1 MTLQRPSNHN
11 KPSQQITL
19 PLAWSRILTVL
30 STGRRRSTVATPAK
44 DSFSKFS
51 YTASI
56 IPVLRLPLLNSFQIT
71 PLTNKLQPSLRGSL
85 LFLTMATKT
94 VNLECRMYENE
105 FPEADDVVM
114 VLVKEIQDMGGYVHL
129 LEYNNCQGMIM
140 LSELSRRRI
149 RSVNKLLKVGRQ
161 EVAAVVRVDK
171 EKGYIDL
178 SKRRVA
184 PEDISK
190 IEEKWNKS
198 RTVHSIVRHVAETV
212 GVDAIDLY
220 QRWGWPLYRK
230 YGHAYDGFRVA
241 VDEPDSV
248 LEGLEISEREREELL
263 RNITRRL
270 TPQPIKLRADIEVTC
285 YQFEG
290 IDAVKAA
297 LKAGE
302 ASGTANCPI
311 KIKLVAPP
319 LYVVTT
325 ASLNKDTGIE
335 ALSEALDVVKKEIIK
350 RKGKFVIKVEPRT
363 VSEKDDKM
371 LSNMM
376 SELENANREVAGDD
390 DNSDADG
397 E

>member
-1 MTLQRPSNHN
+1 M
-11 KPSQQITL
+11 
-19 PLAWSRILTVL
+19 
-30 STGRRRSTVATPAK
+30 
-44 DSFSKFS
+44 
-51 YTASI
+51 
-56 IPVLRLPLLNSFQIT
+56 
-71 PLTNKLQPSLRGSL
+71 
-85 LFLTMATKT
+85 
-94 VNLECRMYENE
+94 VNLDCRMYENE
-105 FPEADDVVM
+105 FPEADDVVV

-184 PEDISK
+184 PEDVTK

-198 RTVHSIVRHVAETV
+198 RAVHSIVRHVAETV
-212 GVDAIDLY
+212 GVDAINLY

-230 YGHAYDGFRVA
+230 YAHAYDGLCQA
-241 VDEPDSV
+241 VSDPDTV
-248 LEGLEISEREREELL
+248 LEGLDISPREREELL
-263 RNITRRL
+263 RNVTRKL
-270 TPQPIKLRADIEVTC
+270 APQSIKLRADIEVTC
-285 YQFEG
+285 YHYEG

-302 ASGTANCPI
+302 AAGTEECTI

-319 LYVVTT
+319 LYVLTT
-325 ASLNKDTGIE
+325 SSLQKKTGIE
-335 ALSEALDVVKKEIIK
+335 ALTNALEVVNEEITK
-350 RKGKFVIKVEPRT
+350 RNGKYVLKSEPRT
-363 VSEKDDKM
+363 VSEKDDRM
-371 LSNMM
+371 LASMM
-376 SELENANREVAGDD
+376 SELESQNREVAGDD
-390 DNSDADG
+390 DSDEDDD

>member
-1 MTLQRPSNHN
+1 
-11 KPSQQITL
+11 
-19 PLAWSRILTVL
+19 
-30 STGRRRSTVATPAK
+30 
-44 DSFSKFS
+44 
-51 YTASI
+51 
-56 IPVLRLPLLNSFQIT
+56 
-71 PLTNKLQPSLRGSL
+71 
-85 LFLTMATKT
+85 
-94 VNLECRMYENE
+94 MYENE

-212 GVDAIDLY
+212 GVDMIDLY
-220 QRWGWPLYRK
+220 QRWGWPMYRK
-230 YGHAYDGFRVA
+230 YSHAYDGFRMA
-241 VDEPDSV
+241 VNDPDSV
-248 LEGLEISEREREELL
+248 LEGLDISDREREELL
-263 RNITRRL
+263 RNVTRRL

-285 YQFEG
+285 YHYEG

-302 ASGTANCPI
+302 SAGTEECPI

-325 ASLNKDTGIE
+325 ASFQKRTGID
-335 ALSEALDVVKKEIIK
+335 ALSAALEVVKSEILR
-350 RKGKFVIKVEPRT
+350 RKGKFVLKIEPRT

-371 LSNMM
+371 LSSMM
-376 SELENANREVAGDD
+376 TELENENKEVGGDD
-390 DNSDADG
+390 DDSSDSDSD
-397 E
+397 

>member
-1 MTLQRPSNHN
+1 MT
-11 KPSQQITL
+11 
-19 PLAWSRILTVL
+19 
-30 STGRRRSTVATPAK
+30 
-44 DSFSKFS
+44 
-51 YTASI
+51 
-56 IPVLRLPLLNSFQIT
+56 
-71 PLTNKLQPSLRGSL
+71 
-85 LFLTMATKT
+85 TKQ

-184 PEDISK
+184 PEDMSK

-212 GVDAIDLY
+212 GVDMIDLY
-220 QRWGWPLYRK
+220 QRWGWPLYKK
-230 YGHAYDGFRVA
+230 YGHAYDGFRMA
-241 VDEPDSV
+241 VNDPDSV
-248 LEGLEISEREREELL
+248 LEGLDISPREREELL
-263 RNITRRL
+263 RNVTRRL

-285 YQFEG
+285 YQYEG

-302 ASGTANCPI
+302 AAGTADCPI

-325 ASLNKDTGIE
+325 ASLQKKKGID
-335 ALSEALDVVKKEIIK
+335 ALTVALDVVKKEITK
-350 RKGKFVIKVEPRT
+350 RKGKYVLKVEPRT

-371 LSNMM
+371 LSSMM
-376 SELENANREVAGDD
+376 TELENANREVAGDD
-390 DNSDADG
+390 DSSDSDSD
-397 E
+397 

>member
-1 MTLQRPSNHN
+1 MT
-11 KPSQQITL
+11 
-19 PLAWSRILTVL
+19 
-30 STGRRRSTVATPAK
+30 
-44 DSFSKFS
+44 
-51 YTASI
+51 
-56 IPVLRLPLLNSFQIT
+56 
-71 PLTNKLQPSLRGSL
+71 
-85 LFLTMATKT
+85 TKQ

-184 PEDISK
+184 PEDVSK

-212 GVDAIDLY
+212 GVDMIDLY

-230 YGHAYDGFRVA
+230 YGHAYDGFRMA
-241 VDEPDSV
+241 VNDPESV
-248 LEGLEISEREREELL
+248 LEGLDISGHEREELL
-263 RNITRRL
+263 RNVTRRL

-285 YQFEG
+285 YQYEG

-302 ASGTANCPI
+302 AAGTAECPI

-325 ASLNKDTGIE
+325 ASLQKKTGIE
-335 ALSEALDVVKKEIIK
+335 ALTNALDVVKEEILN
-350 RKGKFVIKVEPRT
+350 RKGKFVLKVEPRT

-371 LSNMM
+371 LSSVMT
-376 SELENANREVAGDD
+376 ELENANREVAGDD
-390 DNSDADG
+390 DDSESDT

>member
-1 MTLQRPSNHN
+1 M
-11 KPSQQITL
+11 
-19 PLAWSRILTVL
+19 
-30 STGRRRSTVATPAK
+30 
-44 DSFSKFS
+44 
-51 YTASI
+51 
-56 IPVLRLPLLNSFQIT
+56 
-71 PLTNKLQPSLRGSL
+71 
-85 LFLTMATKT
+85 
-94 VNLECRMYENE
+94 NLECRMYENE

-190 IEEKWNKS
+190 IDEKWNKS

-212 GVDAIDLY
+212 GIDMIDLY

-230 YGHAYDGFRVA
+230 YAHAYDGFRMA
-241 VDEPDSV
+241 VNDPDTV
-248 LEGLEISEREREELL
+248 LEGLEITDREREELL
-263 RNITRRL
+263 RNVTRRL

-285 YQFEG
+285 YQYEG

-297 LKAGE
+297 LSAGE
-302 ASGTANCPI
+302 AAGTEECPI

-325 ASLNKDTGIE
+325 ASLQKKIGID
-335 ALSEALDVVKKEIIK
+335 ALKQALNVVKKEILE
-350 RKGKFVIKVEPRT
+350 RKGKFVLKVEPRT
-363 VSEKDDKM
+363 VSDKDDRM
-371 LSNMM
+371 LSSMM
-376 SELENANREVAGDD
+376 SELENSNKEVAGDD
-390 DNSDADG
+390 DSDASSDSD
-397 E
+397 

>member
-1 MTLQRPSNHN
+1 MS
-11 KPSQQITL
+11 
-19 PLAWSRILTVL
+19 
-30 STGRRRSTVATPAK
+30 G
-44 DSFSKFS
+44 
-51 YTASI
+51 
-56 IPVLRLPLLNSFQIT
+56 
-71 PLTNKLQPSLRGSL
+71 
-85 LFLTMATKT
+85 KT
-94 VNLECRMYENE
+94 VDLECRMYENE

-114 VLVKEIQDMGGYVHL
+114 VMVKEIQDMGGYVHL

-149 RSVNKLLKVGRQ
+149 RSVNKLLKVGHQ

-184 PEDISK
+184 PEDIAR

-241 VDEPDSV
+241 VNDPESV
-248 LEGLEISEREREELL
+248 LESLDISEPERQELL
-263 RNITRRL
+263 RNIERRL

-285 YQFEG
+285 YHYEG

-302 ASGTANCPI
+302 AMSTKQHPI

-319 LYVVTT
+319 LYVITT
-325 ASLNKDTGIE
+325 SSLSKEKGIE
-335 ALSEALDVVKKEIIK
+335 ILNEALEVVEDEIRQ
-350 RKGKFVIKVEPRT
+350 RKGKFTIKVEPRT

-376 SELENANREVAGDD
+376 TQLENQNKERSGDED
-390 DNSDADG
+390 SDASDSG
-397 E
+397 SE

>member
-1 MTLQRPSNHN
+1 MS
-11 KPSQQITL
+11 
-19 PLAWSRILTVL
+19 
-30 STGRRRSTVATPAK
+30 G
-44 DSFSKFS
+44 
-51 YTASI
+51 
-56 IPVLRLPLLNSFQIT
+56 
-71 PLTNKLQPSLRGSL
+71 
-85 LFLTMATKT
+85 KT

-149 RSVNKLLKVGRQ
+149 RSVNKLLKVGHQ
-161 EVAAVVRVDK
+161 EVATVVRVDK

-184 PEDISK
+184 PEDIIK

-220 QRWGWPLYRK
+220 QRWGWPLYKK
-230 YGHAYDGFRVA
+230 YGHAYDGFRMA
-241 VDEPDSV
+241 VSDPDSV
-248 LEGLEISEREREELL
+248 LEGLDISLREREELL
-263 RNITRRL
+263 RNIERRL

-285 YQFEG
+285 YHYEG

-302 ASGTANCPI
+302 GMSTEQHPI

-325 ASLNKDTGIE
+325 SSLSKDKGIA
-335 ALSEALDVVKKEIIK
+335 ALNSALDVVEKEIK
-350 RKGKFVIKVEPRT
+350 TRKGKYTTKVEPRT

-371 LSNMM
+371 LNNMM
-376 SELENANREVAGDD
+376 SQLENQNKERSGDD
-390 DNSDADG
+390 DSDMSDSG
-397 E
+397 SE

>member
-1 MTLQRPSNHN
+1 
-11 KPSQQITL
+11 
-19 PLAWSRILTVL
+19 
-30 STGRRRSTVATPAK
+30 
-44 DSFSKFS
+44 
-51 YTASI
+51 
-56 IPVLRLPLLNSFQIT
+56 
-71 PLTNKLQPSLRGSL
+71 
-85 LFLTMATKT
+85 
-94 VNLECRMYENE
+94 MYENE

-149 RSVNKLLKVGRQ
+149 RSVNKLLKAGRQ
-161 EVAAVVRVDK
+161 EVAAVIRVDK

-212 GVDAIDLY
+212 GVDMIDLY
-220 QRWGWPLYRK
+220 QRWGWPMYRK
-230 YGHAYDGFRVA
+230 YSHAYDGFRMA
-241 VDEPDSV
+241 VNDPDAV
-248 LEGLEISEREREELL
+248 LEGLDISDREREELL
-263 RNITRRL
+263 RNVTRRL

-285 YQFEG
+285 YHYEG

-302 ASGTANCPI
+302 SAGTDVCPI

-325 ASLNKDTGIE
+325 ASLQKKTGID
-335 ALSEALDVVKKEIIK
+335 ALSSALDVVKKEILR
-350 RKGKFVIKVEPRT
+350 RKGKFVLKVEPRT
-363 VSEKDDKM
+363 VSDKDDKM
-371 LSNMM
+371 LSSMM
-376 SELENANREVAGDD
+376 TELENSNKEVAGDD
-390 DNSDADG
+390 DVSSDSDSD
-397 E
+397 

>member
-1 MTLQRPSNHN
+1 M
-11 KPSQQITL
+11 
-19 PLAWSRILTVL
+19 
-30 STGRRRSTVATPAK
+30 
-44 DSFSKFS
+44 
-51 YTASI
+51 
-56 IPVLRLPLLNSFQIT
+56 
-71 PLTNKLQPSLRGSL
+71 
-85 LFLTMATKT
+85 
-94 VNLECRMYENE
+94 VNLDCRMYENE
-105 FPEADDVVM
+105 FPEADDVVV

-184 PEDISK
+184 PEDVTK

-198 RTVHSIVRHVAETV
+198 RAVHSIVRHVAETV
-212 GVDAIDLY
+212 GVDAINLY

-230 YGHAYDGFRVA
+230 YNHAYDGLCQA
-241 VDEPDSV
+241 VSDPDTV
-248 LEGLEISEREREELL
+248 LEGLDISPREREELL
-263 RNITRRL
+263 RNVTRKL
-270 TPQPIKLRADIEVTC
+270 APQSIKLRADIEVTC
-285 YQFEG
+285 YHYEG

-302 ASGTANCPI
+302 AAGTEECAI

-319 LYVVTT
+319 LYVLTT
-325 ASLNKDTGIE
+325 SSLQKKTGIE
-335 ALSEALDVVKKEIIK
+335 ALTNALDVVKEEIIK
-350 RKGKFVIKVEPRT
+350 RNGKYVLKSEPRT
-363 VSEKDDKM
+363 VSEKDDRM
-371 LSNMM
+371 LASMM
-376 SELENANREVAGDD
+376 SELESQNREVAGDD
-390 DNSDADG
+390 DSDEDDD

>member
-1 MTLQRPSNHN
+1 MPSTAK
-11 KPSQQITL
+11 KPAAQ
-19 PLAWSRILTVL
+19 
-30 STGRRRSTVATPAK
+30 
-44 DSFSKFS
+44 
-51 YTASI
+51 
-56 IPVLRLPLLNSFQIT
+56 
-71 PLTNKLQPSLRGSL
+71 
-85 LFLTMATKT
+85 

-105 FPEADDVVM
+105 FPEPDDVVM
-114 VLVKEIQDMGGYVHL
+114 VMVKEIQEMGGYVHL

-161 EVAAVVRVDK
+161 EVAAVVRVDQ

-184 PEDISK
+184 PEDIDK

-212 GVDAIDLY
+212 GVDMIDLY
-220 QRWGWPLYRK
+220 KRWGWPLYRR
-230 YGHAYDGFRVA
+230 YHHAYDGFRIA
-241 VDEPDSV
+241 VNDPDTV
-248 LEGLEISEREREELL
+248 LEGLDISEEERTEFLK
-263 RNITRRL
+263 NVTRRL

-285 YQFEG
+285 YKFEG

-302 ASGTANCPI
+302 ACSTKECAI

-325 ASLNKDTGIE
+325 ASLNKHTGIE
-335 ALSEALDVVKKEIIK
+335 ALNVALAAVRKEITG
-350 RKGKFVIKVEPRT
+350 RKGNFAVKEKPRA
-363 VSEKDDKM
+363 VCEKDDRM
-371 LSNMM
+371 LMSMM
-376 SELENANREVAGDD
+376 SELENANKEVAGDD
-390 DNSDADG
+390 DSEED
-397 E
+397 

>member
-1 MTLQRPSNHN
+1 
-11 KPSQQITL
+11 
-19 PLAWSRILTVL
+19 
-30 STGRRRSTVATPAK
+30 
-44 DSFSKFS
+44 
-51 YTASI
+51 
-56 IPVLRLPLLNSFQIT
+56 
-71 PLTNKLQPSLRGSL
+71 
-85 LFLTMATKT
+85 MAAKT

-149 RSVNKLLKVGRQ
+149 RSVNKLLKVGHQ

-171 EKGYIDL
+171 DKGYIDL

-184 PEDISK
+184 PEDIAK

-198 RTVHSIVRHVAETV
+198 RSVHSIVRHVAETV
-212 GVDAIDLY
+212 GVDTIDLY

-230 YGHAYDGFRVA
+230 YGHAYDGFRLA
-241 VDEPDSV
+241 VTDADTV
-248 LEGLEISEREREELL
+248 LQGLDISEKERTELL
-263 RNITRRL
+263 RNIERRL
-270 TPQPIKLRADIEVTC
+270 TPQPIKLRADLEVTC
-285 YQFEG
+285 YHYEG

-302 ASGTANCPI
+302 AMSTELHSI

-319 LYVVTT
+319 LYVMTT
-325 ASLNKDTGIE
+325 SSLSKDTGIQVLND
-335 ALSEALDVVKKEIIK
+335 ALQVVESEIRK
-350 RKGKFVIKVEPRT
+350 RKGKYTLKVEPRT
-363 VSEKDDKM
+363 VSEKDDKT
-371 LSNMM
+371 LSTMM
-376 SELENANREVAGDD
+376 SELENKNKERDGDD
-390 DNSDADG
+390 DSDASDS

>member
-1 MTLQRPSNHN
+1 M
-11 KPSQQITL
+11 
-19 PLAWSRILTVL
+19 A
-30 STGRRRSTVATPAK
+30 
-44 DSFSKFS
+44 SK
-51 YTASI
+51 TI
-56 IPVLRLPLLNSFQIT
+56 E
-71 PLTNKLQPSLRGSL
+71 
-85 LFLTMATKT
+85 
-94 VNLECRMYENE
+94 LECRMYENE
-105 FPEADDVVM
+105 YPEADDVVM
-114 VLVKEIQDMGGYVHL
+114 VMVKEIQDMGGYVHL

-184 PEDISK
+184 PEDIAK

-212 GVDAIDLY
+212 GIDTIELY
-220 QRWGWPLYRK
+220 KRWGWPLYRR

-241 VDEPDSV
+241 VSDADTV
-248 LEGLEISEREREELL
+248 LEGLDISEEERYELL
-263 RNITRRL
+263 RNIERRL

-285 YQFEG
+285 YKFEG

-302 ASGTANCPI
+302 ASSSDKHQI

-325 ASLNKDTGIE
+325 SSLSKETGIKVLDE
-335 ALSEALDVVKKEIIK
+335 ALEVVKREIIE
-350 RKGKFVIKVEPRT
+350 RKGKFVMKVAPRT

-371 LSNMM
+371 LSSMM
-376 SELENANREVAGDD
+376 TELENANKEVAGDD
-390 DNSDADG
+390 DNSDMSSDS

>member
-1 MTLQRPSNHN
+1 
-11 KPSQQITL
+11 
-19 PLAWSRILTVL
+19 
-30 STGRRRSTVATPAK
+30 
-44 DSFSKFS
+44 
-51 YTASI
+51 
-56 IPVLRLPLLNSFQIT
+56 
-71 PLTNKLQPSLRGSL
+71 
-85 LFLTMATKT
+85 
-94 VNLECRMYENE
+94 MYENE

-184 PEDISK
+184 PEDVTK

-212 GVDAIDLY
+212 GVDMIDLY

-230 YGHAYDGFRVA
+230 YAHAYDGFRMA
-241 VDEPDSV
+241 VNDPESV
-248 LEGLEISEREREELL
+248 LEGLDISEHEREELL
-263 RNITRRL
+263 RNVTRRL

-285 YQFEG
+285 YQYEG

-302 ASGTANCPI
+302 AAGSAECPI

-325 ASLNKDTGIE
+325 ASLQKKTGIE
-335 ALSEALDVVKKEIIK
+335 ALKTALSVVKEEILK
-350 RKGKFVIKVEPRT
+350 RKGKYVLKVEPRT
-363 VSEKDDKM
+363 VSDKDDKM
-371 LSNMM
+371 LSSMM
-376 SELENANREVAGDD
+376 TELENANREVAGDD
-390 DNSDADG
+390 DMSESESD
-397 E
+397 

>member
-1 MTLQRPSNHN
+1 
-11 KPSQQITL
+11 
-19 PLAWSRILTVL
+19 
-30 STGRRRSTVATPAK
+30 
-44 DSFSKFS
+44 
-51 YTASI
+51 
-56 IPVLRLPLLNSFQIT
+56 
-71 PLTNKLQPSLRGSL
+71 
-85 LFLTMATKT
+85 
-94 VNLECRMYENE
+94 MYENE

-184 PEDISK
+184 PEDITK

-198 RTVHSIVRHVAETV
+198 RTVHSIVRHVAETA

-230 YGHAYDGFRVA
+230 YGHAYDGFRMA
-241 VDEPDSV
+241 VNDPDAV
-248 LEGLEISEREREELL
+248 LEGLDIRPREKEELL
-263 RNITRRL
+263 RNVRRRL
-270 TPQPIKLRADIEVTC
+270 TPQPIKLRSDIEVMC
-285 YQFEG
+285 YQYDG

-297 LKAGE
+297 LSAGE
-302 ASGTANCPI
+302 AAGTEECPI

-325 ASLNKDTGIE
+325 ASLQKSTGID
-335 ALSEALDVVKKEIIK
+335 ALNDALDVIKSEILK
-350 RKGKFVIKVEPRT
+350 RKGKYVLKVEPRT
-363 VSEKDDKM
+363 VSEKDDRM
-371 LSNMM
+371 LASMM
-376 SELENANREVAGDD
+376 SELENANREVGGDD
-390 DNSDADG
+390 DGSESD
-397 E
+397 

>member
-1 MTLQRPSNHN
+1 
-11 KPSQQITL
+11 
-19 PLAWSRILTVL
+19 
-30 STGRRRSTVATPAK
+30 
-44 DSFSKFS
+44 
-51 YTASI
+51 
-56 IPVLRLPLLNSFQIT
+56 
-71 PLTNKLQPSLRGSL
+71 
-85 LFLTMATKT
+85 MAEKK

-105 FPEADDVVM
+105 FPEADDVVV

-129 LEYNNCQGMIM
+129 MEYNNCQGMIM

-184 PEDISK
+184 PEDIAK

-198 RTVHSIVRHVAETV
+198 RTVHSIVRHVAETLSI
-212 GVDAIDLY
+212 DAIELY
-220 QRWGWPLYRK
+220 KRWGWPLYRK
-230 YGHAYDGFRVA
+230 YGHAFDGFRVA
-241 VDEPDSV
+241 VTDPDTV
-248 LEGLEISEREREELL
+248 FEGLDISEQERAELL
-263 RNITRRL
+263 RNIVRRL

-285 YQFEG
+285 FQFEG

-297 LKAGE
+297 LTAGE
-302 ASGTANCPI
+302 ATGTEEFPI

-325 ASLNKDTGIE
+325 SSLHKDEGIGALNV
-335 ALSEALDVVKKEIIK
+335 ALSVVKKEIIS
-350 RKGKFVIKVEPRT
+350 RKGKFVMKVEPRT

-371 LSNMM
+371 LSSMM

-390 DNSDADG
+390 NSEGSSDSD
-397 E
+397 

>member
-1 MTLQRPSNHN
+1 
-11 KPSQQITL
+11 
-19 PLAWSRILTVL
+19 
-30 STGRRRSTVATPAK
+30 
-44 DSFSKFS
+44 
-51 YTASI
+51 
-56 IPVLRLPLLNSFQIT
+56 
-71 PLTNKLQPSLRGSL
+71 
-85 LFLTMATKT
+85 
-94 VNLECRMYENE
+94 MYENE

-212 GVDAIDLY
+212 GVDMIDLY

-230 YGHAYDGFRVA
+230 YPHAYDGFRMA
-241 VDEPDSV
+241 VNDPDSV

-263 RNITRRL
+263 RNVTRRL

-285 YQFEG
+285 YHYEG

-302 ASGTANCPI
+302 NVGTDDCPI

-325 ASLNKDTGIE
+325 SSLQKKSGID
-335 ALSEALDVVKKEIIK
+335 ALSAALDVVKAEIAK
-350 RKGKFVIKVEPRT
+350 RKGKFVLKVEPRT

-371 LSNMM
+371 LSSMM
-376 SELENANREVAGDD
+376 TELENANREVDGDAAD
-390 DNSDADG
+390 SSDSDS

>member
-1 MTLQRPSNHN
+1 
-11 KPSQQITL
+11 
-19 PLAWSRILTVL
+19 
-30 STGRRRSTVATPAK
+30 
-44 DSFSKFS
+44 
-51 YTASI
+51 
-56 IPVLRLPLLNSFQIT
+56 
-71 PLTNKLQPSLRGSL
+71 
-85 LFLTMATKT
+85 
-94 VNLECRMYENE
+94 MYENE

-184 PEDISK
+184 PEDMSK

-212 GVDAIDLY
+212 GVDMIDLY
-220 QRWGWPLYRK
+220 QRWGWPLYKK
-230 YGHAYDGFRVA
+230 YGHAYDGFRMA
-241 VDEPDSV
+241 VNDPDSV
-248 LEGLEISEREREELL
+248 LEGLDISPREREELL
-263 RNITRRL
+263 RNVTRRL

-285 YQFEG
+285 YQYEG

-302 ASGTANCPI
+302 AAGTADCPI

-325 ASLNKDTGIE
+325 ASLQKKKGID
-335 ALSEALDVVKKEIIK
+335 ALTVALDVVKKEITK
-350 RKGKFVIKVEPRT
+350 RKGKYVLKVEPRT

-371 LSNMM
+371 LSSMM
-376 SELENANREVAGDD
+376 TELENANREVAGDD
-390 DNSDADG
+390 DSSDSDSD
-397 E
+397 

>member
-1 MTLQRPSNHN
+1 MT
-11 KPSQQITL
+11 
-19 PLAWSRILTVL
+19 
-30 STGRRRSTVATPAK
+30 
-44 DSFSKFS
+44 
-51 YTASI
+51 
-56 IPVLRLPLLNSFQIT
+56 
-71 PLTNKLQPSLRGSL
+71 
-85 LFLTMATKT
+85 TKQ

-184 PEDISK
+184 PEDMSK

-212 GVDAIDLY
+212 GVDMIDLY
-220 QRWGWPLYRK
+220 QRWGWPLYKK
-230 YGHAYDGFRVA
+230 YGHAYDGFRMA
-241 VDEPDSV
+241 VNDPDSV
-248 LEGLEISEREREELL
+248 LEGLDLSPREREELL
-263 RNITRRL
+263 RNVTRRL

-285 YQFEG
+285 YQYEG

-302 ASGTANCPI
+302 AAGTAECPI

-325 ASLNKDTGIE
+325 ASLQKRKGID
-335 ALSEALDVVKKEIIK
+335 ALTVALDVVRQEITK
-350 RKGKFVIKVEPRT
+350 RKGKYVLKVEPRT

-371 LSNMM
+371 LSSMM
-376 SELENANREVAGDD
+376 TELENANREVAGDD
-390 DNSDADG
+390 DSSDSDSD
-397 E
+397 

>member
-1 MTLQRPSNHN
+1 
-11 KPSQQITL
+11 
-19 PLAWSRILTVL
+19 
-30 STGRRRSTVATPAK
+30 
-44 DSFSKFS
+44 
-51 YTASI
+51 
-56 IPVLRLPLLNSFQIT
+56 
-71 PLTNKLQPSLRGSL
+71 
-85 LFLTMATKT
+85 MAAKT

-190 IEEKWNKS
+190 IDEKWNKS

-212 GVDAIDLY
+212 GVDMIDLY
-220 QRWGWPLYRK
+220 QRWGWPLYKR
-230 YGHAYDGFRVA
+230 YTHAYDGFRMA
-241 VDEPDSV
+241 VNDPDTV
-248 LEGLEISEREREELL
+248 LEGLDISEREREELL
-263 RNITRRL
+263 RNVRRRL
-270 TPQPIKLRADIEVTC
+270 TPQAIKLRADIEVTC
-285 YQFEG
+285 YQYEG

-297 LKAGE
+297 LAAGE
-302 ASGTANCPI
+302 AAGTDECPI

-325 ASLNKDTGIE
+325 ASLQKNTGID
-335 ALSEALDVVKKEIIK
+335 ALTNALDIVKKEITQ
-350 RKGKFVIKVEPRT
+350 RKGKFVLKVEPRT

-371 LSNMM
+371 LSSMM
-376 SELENANREVAGDD
+376 TELENANREVAGDD
-390 DNSDADG
+390 DSDESSDSD
-397 E
+397 